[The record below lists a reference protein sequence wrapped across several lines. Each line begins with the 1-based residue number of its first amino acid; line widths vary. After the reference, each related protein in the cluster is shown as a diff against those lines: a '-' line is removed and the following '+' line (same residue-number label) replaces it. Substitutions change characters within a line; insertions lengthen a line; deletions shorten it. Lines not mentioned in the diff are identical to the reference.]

1 MKNNYFKKNNN
12 GYVTLISVLIAGAV
26 GLSISLNLFLLQVS
40 GVRANDI
47 QIKSS
52 LAKSF
57 ANACVETALENIRN
71 NTSYTGSDNLSFS
84 LGSCTFTVVNTG
96 GESRTI
102 SIEGVSGETN
112 RKVFV
117 IISSINP
124 LISVSSWQE
133 VP

>member
-1 MKNNYFKKNNN
+1 MKNNYLKNNN

-57 ANACVETALENIRN
+57 ANACAETALGNIRN
-71 NTSYTGSDNLSFS
+71 NTSYTGSGSLSFS

-117 IISSINP
+117 IINSINP